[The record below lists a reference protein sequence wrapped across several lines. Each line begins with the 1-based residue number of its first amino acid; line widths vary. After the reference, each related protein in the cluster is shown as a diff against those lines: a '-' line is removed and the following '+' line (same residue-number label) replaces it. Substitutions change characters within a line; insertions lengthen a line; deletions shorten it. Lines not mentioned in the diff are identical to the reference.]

1 MAILRGRDNKGNVTV
16 IPAIKGDKGDRGGG
30 FDVGKYVGNAQVGA
44 SASQYIDLGSP
55 DVKAVLLETTSASK
69 PIVIV
74 DEGDTVIDGENVA
87 NLIKGTMMGKGDNM
101 FLAVHKGSSTN
112 QKGVTYHYVAFI
124 EEAAE

>member
-1 MAILRGRDNKGNVTV
+1 MAILRVRDDKGNVTV

-74 DEGDTVIDGENVA
+74 DENPALIDGETA
-87 NLIKGTMMGKGDNM
+87 ASLIKGTVMGRGDNM
-101 FLAVHKGSSTN
+101 FLAVHKGNSTN
-112 QKGVTYHYVAFI
+112 QEGVTYRYITFI
-124 EEAAE
+124 EEVKE